1 MASPDAFYFQMPFG
15 NPIQDTFGRD
25 VLDTAGREILDLD
38 WSDIQADVLTE
49 TPITIFQGQRYGDPL
64 DRVADGG
71 TIKFVLNNSQSNSAG
86 LVGYYSPD
94 HSNKRTHYG
103 LGTLVRVGI
112 EKDAV
117 VEWLAQ
123 GRIISIDPEPG
134 LLGNKR
140 VDVTA
145 GDWLELASRTPM
157 PRIPVQESVADD
169 QVLQII
175 VDALGP
181 DAPADT
187 DLEAGAYT
195 YAYALTD
202 VDDEVTPVMTVLQR
216 LAQCGLG
223 RIFITGGSTGGEI
236 LKYVDLY
243 SLLAIGEPVAS
254 FVNQF
259 TNAEASRRA
268 YKRIK
273 RVTATSYPLNKV
285 DDVTIYSLP
294 AEISISPGET
304 IELTGFYRD
313 PAASSSLSIPAIN
326 VVEPVEDTGFKFSS
340 TSGSGNNMNADLEI
354 VSFAVG
360 ARSFKAR
367 LKNTAGT
374 TGYLWQFDV
383 NGDALLP
390 YDSLPVTSVDNTIPE
405 KDAVSLNYDLP
416 YHNNFYTTKEI
427 SSALLDWYSIEATS
441 MPYIEFVPSASEDDF
456 QKLLAC
462 KPGEL
467 ISVTETVTGIS
478 YLMIVLG
485 REINIWNGG
494 AYITERLY
502 ITPAQQV
509 ESGLFFTLD
518 VEGLDELDGP
528 NTILAFGS

>member
-1 MASPDAFYFQMPFG
+1 MASPDVFHFQMPFG

-25 VLDTAGREILDLD
+25 ILDTAGREILDLD
-38 WSDIQADVLTE
+38 WTDIQADVLTE

-86 LVGYYSPD
+86 ITGYYSPD
-94 HSNKRTHYG
+94 HADRQARLV
-103 LGTLVRVGI
+103 LGVLVRVGI
-112 EKDAV
+112 EKDSV
-117 VEWLAQ
+117 IEWLAQ

-145 GDWLELASRTPM
+145 ADWLELASRTPM
-157 PRIPVQESVADD
+157 PRIPVQESATDD

-175 VDALGP
+175 VDALGV
-181 DAPADT
+181 DAPAET

-195 YAYALTD
+195 YTYALTD
-202 VDDEVTPVMTVLQR
+202 VEDEVTPVMTVLQR

-223 RIFITGGSTGGEI
+223 RIFITGGSTSGEI

-243 SLLAIGEPVAS
+243 SLLAVGEPVTA
-254 FVNQF
+254 FVNEF
-259 TNAEASRRA
+259 TNAEASRKA

-285 DDVTIYSLP
+285 DDVVVYALP
-294 AEISISPGET
+294 AEISIAAGAT
-304 IELTGFYRD
+304 IELTGFFRD
-313 PAASSSLSIPAIN
+313 PGASSSLSISAIN
-326 VVEPVEDTGFKFSS
+326 VTQPVADTGFNFSS
-340 TSGSGNNMNADLEI
+340 ISGSGNNMNPDLEI
-354 VSFAVG
+354 VSFEMG

-367 LKNTAGT
+367 LKNTAGI
-374 TGYLWQFDV
+374 TGYLWQFNV

-416 YHNNFYTTKEI
+416 YHDNFYTTKEI
-427 SSALLDWYSIEATS
+427 SDALLNWYTIELTS
-441 MPYIEFVPSASEDDF
+441 MPFIEFVPSLSDANF
-456 QKLLAC
+456 QKMLVA

-467 ISVTETVTGIS
+467 ISVTEGVTGIS